1 MELWKSASLVALVAV
16 VVGCRNS
23 NDTPTPIVLGV
34 SSIAAPSSISSGER
48 IDMTLNVQVGGCLVF
63 DRLEVRRTDSG
74 ATMAAWG
81 HDITEGI
88 KDRGV
93 ACTRMVDE
101 AHAYSFDPPFANTFT
116 ISVARGRLGPLITTV
131 AVH

>member
-1 MELWKSASLVALVAV
+1 MQLWKSVSLVALLAV
-16 VVGCRNS
+16 VADCRDS
-23 NDTPTPIVLGV
+23 NATLTPIVLGV
-34 SSIAAPSSISSGER
+34 SSVAAPSSISSGEP
-48 IDMTLNVQVGGCLVF
+48 IDVTLNVQVGGCLAF
-63 DRLEVRRTDSG
+63 DRLEVRRSDSG
-74 ATMAAWG
+74 ATMVAWG

-88 KDRGV
+88 EDRGI